1 MNVNASR
8 NPMMRKSLQQG
19 LKNAETEYQ
28 SSNMVFEKITLKGVA
43 NKVLGLFGLTLITAL
58 FSWLA
63 PTNLS
68 LILLF
73 VGMLGG
79 LGFGIAA
86 SMSKGAGKGLIVG
99 YALFEGLMLGAF
111 SHYFELRYPGIVVSA
126 VLSTLITAGI
136 MFVVYRSG
144 LIKVTSRFRKVMIFA
159 LFGYLGFALINLI
172 FAMFTGTAG
181 VYSTP
186 FAWLIAL
193 FGVVL
198 ASMTLTLD
206 FDTIEQGVSQGWP
219 KEMEWRAA
227 FGLISTLIWLYVE
240 MLRLLSYLRR

>member
-1 MNVNASR
+1 
-8 NPMMRKSLQQG
+8 
-19 LKNAETEYQ
+19 
-28 SSNMVFEKITLKGVA
+28 
-43 NKVLGLFGLTLITAL
+43 
-58 FSWLA
+58 
-63 PTNLS
+63 
-68 LILLF
+68 
-73 VGMLGG
+73 
-79 LGFGIAA
+79 
-86 SMSKGAGKGLIVG
+86 
-99 YALFEGLMLGAF
+99 
-111 SHYFELRYPGIVVSA
+111 
-126 VLSTLITAGI
+126 
-136 MFVVYRSG
+136 
-144 LIKVTSRFRKVMIFA
+144 MIFA
-159 LFGYLGFALINLI
+159 LFGYLGFALFNLI